1 MPIFPVFD
9 NAVFGPARTKLMGEA
24 FERAIALSN
33 NESRSARE
41 AMAHRIIEATNQ
53 GVSEVDRL
61 VDAALT
67 GTGLMH

>member
-1 MPIFPVFD
+1 
-9 NAVFGPARTKLMGEA
+9 MGDA
-24 FERAIALSN
+24 FERAIALSD

-41 AMAHRIIEATNQ
+41 AMAHRIIEAANQ